1 MQGIFAFFLKLG
13 KKKNV
18 FIEKSLISRQNL
30 FFGGTLAYTVIVVKV
45 KNESEKRFVN
55 RRDG

>member
-18 FIEKSLISRQNL
+18 FIKKSLISRQNL
-30 FFGGTLAYTVIVVKV
+30 FFGTLAYTVIVVKV
-45 KNESEKRFVN
+45 ENEDEKRFVN
-55 RRDG
+55 RRNR